1 MQQQMFPHRI
11 APAIFHGATAILLGL
26 VLVTLAPHARATSTE
41 AWVATATPAH
51 DPRGALHVA
60 PLKAGVQI
68 KIAVALKLRNKS
80 GLDAL
85 TAGLV
90 AGKPGAK
97 PLTPAQFKADYA
109 PTASQ
114 VQAVVS
120 YLRSQGFVNI
130 EVAENNLLVSASGG
144 AGSVKNAFNAEL
156 HEYDV
161 DGRSAYA
168 NVTAASVPTHLGSI
182 VQGVLGLQ
190 NVHEAHTHATGVT
203 AAGGA
208 SSASISA
215 ISIPNFAAIY
225 GASSL
230 PSASAATIGIITAG
244 SMAQTIV
251 DLRAF
256 ASAAGYPPPPVTT
269 TVVGQASSDTAEI
282 AEWNM
287 DTQSALGAAGG
298 TIRSMILYDASDL
311 GEVTLSIAYNRA
323 VTDNKAKAIN
333 VSLGLCET
341 DAASVEAAQDQI
353 FQAAVAQGQTFSVS
367 SGDSGA
373 WECGSSAGKSQS
385 YPAVSP
391 YVIALGGTTL
401 STIGGTAWA
410 AESAWN
416 CANASTCQQSSYGG
430 AGGGPSLTESAPSWQ
445 TAAGVLGSSTMR
457 GVPDISLDAAPG
469 SGAIVLINGQKFR
482 IGGTSLAAPLFTGF
496 WARIQSSYANA
507 LPFPAQ
513 VLYAGAAA
521 NPSWFHDV
529 TTGSQGYPA
538 AAGWDYA
545 TGYGSL
551 QVANF
556 AAGFNGIAN
565 GGGGGNGPTTTPTAN
580 FNETVSYLTAT
591 FTDTSSDVG
600 GTLRGHAWN
609 FGDGATATIANP
621 VHFYA
626 APGTYTVTETVTDS
640 GGATASKSAPVTVT
654 APGAPSQILVNG
666 GFEAGQAP
674 WVLTSGVLCTNATCQ
689 GGLAHAGT
697 AFAWLDG
704 YGVAHTDM
712 ATQTITIPA
721 GKTSASLSFQLHVM
735 TRESNTAIHDRLFV
749 QVVSNGGNNHTN
761 LAVYSNLNASR
772 TYLLERLDMSAFIGQ
787 TVQLRFIG
795 SEDGALATSFLL
807 DDVALTV
814 Q

>member
-1 MQQQMFPHRI
+1 MLD
-11 APAIFHGATAILLGL
+11 GVTAILLGL
-26 VLVTLAPHARATSTE
+26 VLATFAHHARATSTE
-41 AWVATATPAH
+41 AWVATTTRAH
-51 DPRGALHVA
+51 DPRGAPHVA
-60 PLKAGVQI
+60 PLKAGTQV
-68 KIAVALKLRNKS
+68 KIAVALKLRNKA

-85 TAGLV
+85 TAGLMT
-90 AGKPGAK
+90 GRPGAK

-114 VQAVVS
+114 VQAVVA

-130 EVAENNLLVSASGG
+130 EVADNNLLVSASGG

-168 NVTAASVPTHLGSI
+168 NVTAASVPAHLGGI

-190 NVHEAHTHATGVT
+190 NVHLARTHAKRM
-203 AAGGA
+203 AATEDT
-208 SSASISA
+208 SSASIA
-215 ISIPNFAAIY
+215 AVSIPNFAAIY

-230 PSASAATIGIITAG
+230 PSANTATIGIITAG
-244 SMAQTIV
+244 SMTQTIV

-256 ASAAGYPPPPVTT
+256 ASSAGYPVPPVTT
-269 TVVGQASSDTAEI
+269 TVVGQPSTDTSEI

-298 TIRSMILYDASDL
+298 TIHSMILYDASDL
-311 GEVTLSIAYNRA
+311 GEVTLGIAYNRA

-341 DAASVEAAQDQI
+341 DAAGIEAAQDQI

-373 WECGSSAGKSQS
+373 WECGASAGKSQD

-391 YVIALGGTTL
+391 YVMALGGTTL
-401 STIGGTAWA
+401 STIGGNTWA

-445 TAAGVLGSSTMR
+445 TSAGVLGTSTMR
-457 GVPDISLDAAPG
+457 GVPDISFDASPG
-469 SGAIVLINGQKFR
+469 SGAIVLINGQKYR

-521 NPSWFHDV
+521 NPNWFHDV
-529 TTGSQGYPA
+529 TSGSQGYPA
-538 AAGWDYA
+538 AVGWDYA

-556 AAGFNGIAN
+556 AAGFNGVTN
-565 GGGGGNGPTTTPTAN
+565 GGGGSGPTTTKPTAS
-580 FNETVSYLTAT
+580 FTDTVSYLTAT
-591 FTDTSSDVG
+591 FTDTSTDVG
-600 GTLRGHAWN
+600 GTVRGHAWN
-609 FGDGATATIANP
+609 FGDNAVATIANP
-621 VHFYA
+621 VHVYA
-626 APGTYTVTETVTDS
+626 APGTYTVTEIVTDS
-640 GGATASKSAPVTVT
+640 GGVTASKSASVTVT

-666 GFEAGQAP
+666 GFETGPAP
-674 WVLTSGVLCTNATCQ
+674 WVLTSGVLCSNATCA
-689 GGLAHAGT
+689 GGLAHAGA
-697 AFAWLDG
+697 AFAWLSG

-712 ATQTITIPA
+712 ATQTVSIPT
-721 GKTSASLSFQLHVM
+721 GKTKASLSFQLHVV
-735 TRESNTAIHDRLFV
+735 TREGNTAMHDRLIV
-749 QVVSNGGNNHTN
+749 QVISNGGSDHTN
-761 LAVYSNLNASR
+761 LATYSNLNASR
-772 TYLLERLDMSAFIGQ
+772 IYVLEKVDMSAFIGQ